1 MPRFYLHI
9 RDGNELIE
17 DDNGVDLPD
26 ENAARE
32 EALASAREILAD
44 LIRAGKL
51 LDGQQF
57 EIVNEVGQMI
67 AMIPFKAVLK
77 LD

>member
-9 RDGNELIE
+9 RDGHELIK
-17 DDNGVDLPD
+17 DGDGVDLPD
-26 ENAARE
+26 VNSAQE
-32 EALASAREILAD
+32 EALASAREIFAD

-51 LDGQQF
+51 LDGRQF
-57 EIVNEVGQMI
+57 EIVNEVGQVV
-67 AMIPFKAVLK
+67 ATIPFRAALK